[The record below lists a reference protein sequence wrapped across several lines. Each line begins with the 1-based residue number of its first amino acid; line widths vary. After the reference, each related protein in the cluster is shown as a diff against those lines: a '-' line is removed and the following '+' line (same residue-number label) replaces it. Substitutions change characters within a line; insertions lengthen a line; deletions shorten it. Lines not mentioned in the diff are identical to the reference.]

1 MVKLIDLYPYRRVSG
16 LQGGGFGVGGSG
28 VEGSGGGG
36 SERGA
41 LEVGGSGGDRG
52 SGIEFLLMKRAQGKI
67 YAGQWRM
74 VGGKVELGESH
85 WMAARRE
92 FEEETRLSMRV
103 FWTVP
108 SVNQFYEYKTDTIYR
123 IPVFAAELE
132 PEAEPVLNDEHTEY
146 RWVSGDHVADYVLWP
161 EQQRLMGVIER
172 IVSLNQIL
180 PEWTIEDHR

>member
-1 MVKLIDLYPYRRVSG
+1 MVKLIDLYPYRRR
-16 LQGGGFGVGGSG
+16 
-28 VEGSGGGG
+28 GSGGANRNSDEPGSGG
-36 SERGA
+36 TN
-41 LEVGGSGGDRG
+41 GSGGDRG
-52 SGIEFLLMKRAQGKI
+52 SAGESGSGLEFLLLKRAQGKI

-92 FEEETRLSMRV
+92 FEEETKLSMKV

-132 PEAEPVLNDEHTEY
+132 HGAEPVLNEEHTEY
-146 RWVSGDHVADYVLWP
+146 RWVPGDKVEEYVLWP

-172 IVSLNQIL
+172 IVGLNQIL
-180 PEWTIEDHR
+180 PEWTIEDYR